1 MKLML
6 RNIGCLLLLVVAWV
20 SCNDDDDVKMGKQ
33 IVNPVRVKEIVGHNE
48 HWGDYTLKL
57 AYENNKISTVERFD
71 KNGRQ
76 KGELVITKEQGVMT
90 YSLDDY
96 VYKSDADAIADL
108 DQELTLKYGA
118 GNYSLEDSIPLVAKT
133 IYEVALTLD
142 EESMVT
148 RQKISYFTPKKDFGV
163 GEDFNNDFPL
173 ERVETYIYEYDEKGN
188 VLNVRLFVD
197 KYDPENARDYVSRE
211 LYKYEYE
218 YHGGKIVANRIYTVD
233 NRSEESWVLMEDRNY
248 TYSGNNLV
256 SVEGDGYL
264 LERNYSDARTLSLNL
279 NGENTSYVL
288 NEYNFLIKSDNGKG
302 EVMNVT
308 YEPGNGNFYHMYRLD
323 REQEGFPVIK

>member
-6 RNIGCLLLLVVAWV
+6 KNIGCLLLFAVAWV
-20 SCNDDDDVKMGKQ
+20 SCNDDDNVKVGKQ
-33 IVNPVRVKEIVGHNE
+33 TVNPVRVKEIEGHNE
-48 HWGDYTLKL
+48 SWGDYTLKL
-57 AYENNKISTVERFD
+57 EYKNDKISTIERFD

-76 KGELVITKEQGVMT
+76 KGELEITKEQGVMT

-96 VYKSDADAIADL
+96 VYKIDADAIADL
-108 DQELTLKYGA
+108 DRELALKYGV

-133 IYEVALTLD
+133 VYEVALTFD

-163 GEDFNNDFPL
+163 GEDFDNNYPL
-173 ERVETYIYEYDEKGN
+173 ERVETYIYEYDEGGN
-188 VLNVRLFVD
+188 VLNVRLFID
-197 KYDPENARDYVSRE
+197 KYRPENAKDYVSRE

-218 YHGGKIVANRIYTVD
+218 YHGGKIVTNRIYTV
-233 NRSEESWVLMEDRNY
+233 NNHSEESWDLIDERAY
-248 TYSGNNLV
+248 AYSGNGLA
-256 SVEGDGYL
+256 SVKGDGYS
-264 LERNYSDARTLSLNL
+264 LERNYSDARAFSLNQ
-279 NGENTSYVL
+279 NGAETSCTL
-288 NEYNFLIKSDNGKG
+288 NEYGFLLKSDNGKG

-308 YEPGNGNFYHMYRLD
+308 YEPGNGNFYHLYRLD

>member
-6 RNIGCLLLLVVAWV
+6 KNIGCLLLFAVAWI
-20 SCNDDDDVKMGKQ
+20 SCNDDDNVKVGKQ
-33 IVNPVRVKEIVGHNE
+33 TVNPVRVKEIEGHNE
-48 HWGDYTLKL
+48 SWGDYTLKL
-57 AYENNKISTVERFD
+57 EYKNDKISTIERFD

-76 KGELVITKEQGVMT
+76 KGELEITKEQGVMT

-96 VYKSDADAIADL
+96 VYKIDADAIADL
-108 DQELTLKYGA
+108 DRELALKYGV

-133 IYEVALTLD
+133 VYEVALTFD

-163 GEDFNNDFPL
+163 GEDFDNNYPL
-173 ERVETYIYEYDEKGN
+173 ERVETYIYEYDEGGN
-188 VLNVRLFVD
+188 VLNVRLFID
-197 KYDPENARDYVSRE
+197 KYRPENAKDYVSRE

-218 YHGGKIVANRIYTVD
+218 YHGGKIVTNRIYRV
-233 NRSEESWVLMEDRNY
+233 NNHSEESWDLINERAY
-248 TYSGNNLV
+248 AYSGNGLM
-256 SVEGDGYL
+256 SVKGDGYS
-264 LERNYSDARTLSLNL
+264 LERIYSDARAFSLNL
-279 NGENTSYVL
+279 NGAVTSYTL
-288 NEYNFLIKSDNGKG
+288 NEYGFLIKSDNGKG

-308 YEPGNGNFYHMYRLD
+308 YEPGNGNFYHLYRLD

>member
-1 MKLML
+1 M
-6 RNIGCLLLLVVAWV
+6 
-20 SCNDDDDVKMGKQ
+20 
-33 IVNPVRVKEIVGHNE
+33 
-48 HWGDYTLKL
+48 Y
-57 AYENNKISTVERFD
+57 KI
-71 KNGRQ
+71 
-76 KGELVITKEQGVMT
+76 
-90 YSLDDY
+90 
-96 VYKSDADAIADL
+96 DADAIADL

-188 VLNVRLFVD
+188 VLNVRL
-197 KYDPENARDYVSRE
+197 
-211 LYKYEYE
+211 
-218 YHGGKIVANRIYTVD
+218 
-233 NRSEESWVLMEDRNY
+233 MEDRNY

-256 SVEGDGYL
+256 SVKGDGYSL
-264 LERNYSDARTLSLNL
+264 DRNYSDARTLSLNL
-279 NGENTSYVL
+279 NGEITSYVL

-323 REQEGFPVIK
+323 REQEGFLVIK

>member
-1 MKLML
+1 M
-6 RNIGCLLLLVVAWV
+6 
-20 SCNDDDDVKMGKQ
+20 
-33 IVNPVRVKEIVGHNE
+33 
-48 HWGDYTLKL
+48 KL

-96 VYKSDADAIADL
+96 VYKIDADAIADL

-173 ERVETYIYEYDEKGN
+173 ERVETYI
-188 VLNVRLFVD
+188 LFYCD
-197 KYDPENARDYVSRE
+197 
-211 LYKYEYE
+211 
-218 YHGGKIVANRIYTVD
+218 
-233 NRSEESWVLMEDRNY
+233 
-248 TYSGNNLV
+248 
-256 SVEGDGYL
+256 
-264 LERNYSDARTLSLNL
+264 
-279 NGENTSYVL
+279 
-288 NEYNFLIKSDNGKG
+288 
-302 EVMNVT
+302 
-308 YEPGNGNFYHMYRLD
+308 
-323 REQEGFPVIK
+323 